1 MIYYV
6 PDERNNKIISFVTE
20 NAKQGCETVYECCG
34 KDLQSPGCEAVCKKC
49 GKCQTN
55 SELVV
60 KIDYLMNIYQYI
72 THDASEIIKILLS
85 NKNTKCWHL
94 NTGLED

>member
-1 MIYYV
+1 MFTI
-6 PDERNNKIISFVTE
+6 KKF
-20 NAKQGCETVYECCG
+20 YEPKHAFNDDQSMLNCLLF
-34 KDLQSPGCEAVCKKC
+34 LQLTWLKLFSYF
-49 GKCQTN
+49 KCQTN